1 MRFSVVMILLGLLAT
16 SGVQAQPPRPE
27 PVGTMSDLMAKLLYP
42 ASDAI
47 LYIESRTPEKEYEW
61 NELVGNAM
69 IVAEFAN
76 LLMLPGRALDQ
87 GQWLRDSKLMLE
99 VGRKAYE
106 AALEKDLQTL
116 IGLNEEMIASC
127 QTCHIHYRPDYGKNY
142 KKFPPPADPDP

>member
-1 MRFSVVMILLGLLAT
+1 MRFSVVLLLLALLAT
-16 SGVQAQPPRPE
+16 SGVHAQPPRPE

-87 GQWLRDSKLMLE
+87 GQWLRDSKLMLD

-127 QTCHIHYRPDYGKNY
+127 QTCHIHYRPDYGKDY